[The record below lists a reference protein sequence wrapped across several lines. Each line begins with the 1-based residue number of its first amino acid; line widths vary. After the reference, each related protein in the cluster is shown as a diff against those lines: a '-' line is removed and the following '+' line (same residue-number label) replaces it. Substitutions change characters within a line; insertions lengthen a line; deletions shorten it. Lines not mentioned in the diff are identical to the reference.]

1 MSGAEC
7 AAGAAIND
15 YEGASA
21 WTAWTAWEE
30 EMREHGYTQEE
41 IEEMMLATEQK
52 RERT

>member
-7 AAGAAIND
+7 AAGAAIKE
-15 YEGASA
+15 YGGASV
-21 WTAWTAWEE
+21 WTAWEE